1 MEIED
6 FYGTRCA
13 KRSGVPLMNHINE
26 GTKLLEHLGAS
37 ADCIRAY
44 HIHPIYQ
51 DSLGERFIELLQ
63 ENGPVIALVVSYTQ
77 TANASLSDI
86 VAWGWY
92 GDGPHND
99 YRLPYLRRPIVLSDI
114 PEVNLMLVAD
124 KCQNYKDFIKYHYGT
139 HVRSDEL
146 DFYFSEW
153 LKALGVS
160 DAQFNYYRELM
171 SSGV

>member
-37 ADCIRAY
+37 VECIRAY
-44 HIHPIYQ
+44 RIHPIYQ
-51 DSLGERFIELLQ
+51 DALGERFIELLQ
-63 ENGPVIALVVSYTQ
+63 EEGPVIAFVVGYTQ

-86 VAWGWY
+86 VFR
-92 GDGPHND
+92 D
-99 YRLPYLRRPIVLSDI
+99 YSRDWHPLALKRPIVLSDI